1 MSTASLHDPV
11 RHPDESQAQY
21 RIRLAQSRRIART
34 FATGFRRSAE
44 PGFQDQAHGQ
54 SPSRQARSHGSAA
67 PELLAALQEAEP
79 LLTAFIAYLDAN
91 LPSGAVMPTLGQ
103 VRAAIAKATGATK

>member
-21 RIRLAQSRRIART
+21 RIRLAQSRRIAHT

-44 PGFQDQAHGQ
+44 PGFKIKRTVSHRQDK
-54 SPSRQARSHGSAA
+54 RARMAPLRELRDSAVRVA
-67 PELLAALQEAEP
+67 AALQLLAEA
-79 LLTAFIAYLDAN
+79 A
-91 LPSGAVMPTLGQ
+91 
-103 VRAAIAKATGATK
+103 